1 MSYSARTMA
10 PTALVIFLLGTLA
23 PASATLG
30 GAAAPA
36 SRAKQPNIVF
46 ILAVRLTQPAE
57 CARCAHSCAL
67 TTDPIHFP
75 NSSSNRTT

>member
-1 MSYSARTMA
+1 MA
-10 PTALVIFLLGTLA
+10 PTALVIFLLGAALA

-57 CARCAHSCAL
+57 CARCAHCCVL